1 MKNINWYFIGNMAAV
16 FWVLNLTI
24 DEKRKL
30 KLMRR
35 NLRDVSDPFNVP
47 ETQFRELYRYSM

>member
-1 MKNINWYFIGNMAAV
+1 MKNLNYFIGNMAAA
-16 FWVLNLTI
+16 FWVLNLAV
-24 DEKRKL
+24 DERRKL

-35 NLRDVSDPFNVP
+35 NLCDVSDPFNVL

>member
-1 MKNINWYFIGNMAAV
+1 MNLNWYFIGNMAAA
-16 FWVLNLTI
+16 FWVLNLAI
-24 DEKRKL
+24 DERRKL